1 MYHVHYYARGKLS
14 KKNRLKFIQLNSL
27 QQDSLESA
35 MQNTMNV
42 ERDHINITKRLDELT
57 THDLVMNIF
66 PNYTSWYLWSYG
78 SVSVSSIFLK
88 SFLYIVVEGGF

>member
-1 MYHVHYYARGKLS
+1 MYFIIFSFILIKGVYHVHYYARGKLS

-42 ERDHINITKRLDELT
+42 ESDHINITKRLEELT
-57 THDLVMNIF
+57 SHNLVMRIF
-66 PNYTSWYLWSYG
+66 PNINSCDIFR
-78 SVSVSSIFLK
+78 SSLVFSLFLN
-88 SFLYIVVEGGF
+88 

>member
-1 MYHVHYYARGKLS
+1 MYYIIFYFLFIKGVYHVHYYARGKLS

-66 PNYTSWYLWSYG
+66 PNQN
-78 SVSVSSIFLK
+78 VCNIRNH
-88 SFLYIVVEGGF
+88 